1 MSAAVDASLNEK
13 KTACRRTCCD
23 RSGVSISFFMS
34 ALGSGSVLS
43 TDVAVDAG
51 VEFSADVQPA
61 QMSSDMSRLGK
72 RFFIEMAFVALV
84 FVMLAFV
91 AVGQ

>member
-1 MSAAVDASLNEK
+1 
-13 KTACRRTCCD
+13 
-23 RSGVSISFFMS
+23 MS

-51 VEFSADVQPA
+51 VEFSADVQPM
-61 QMSSDMSRLGK
+61 QMSRGISRLGK
-72 RFFIEMAFVALV
+72 RFFIALAFVALV
-84 FVMLAFV
+84 FVVLAFVVLAFVVLAFV

>member
-1 MSAAVDASLNEK
+1 
-13 KTACRRTCCD
+13 
-23 RSGVSISFFMS
+23 MS

-72 RFFIEMAFVALV
+72 RFFIAMAFVALV
-84 FVMLAFV
+84 FVMLVFVVLAFVVLAFV

>member
-1 MSAAVDASLNEK
+1 
-13 KTACRRTCCD
+13 
-23 RSGVSISFFMS
+23 MS

-61 QMSSDMSRLGK
+61 QMSSDISRLGK
-72 RFFIEMAFVALV
+72 RFFIAMAFVALV
-84 FVMLAFV
+84 FVVLAFV
-91 AVGQ
+91 VLAFVTVGQ

>member
-23 RSGVSISFFMS
+23 RSEVSISFFMS

-51 VEFSADVQPA
+51 VEFSADVQPM
-61 QMSSDMSRLGK
+61 QMSRGISRLGK
-72 RFFIEMAFVALV
+72 RFFIALV
-84 FVMLAFV
+84 FVVLAFV